1 MSFSPNIL
9 NRINEL
15 TLVIETNYP
24 ELYQFLEEEP
34 ITIPSYKHPRID
46 DEILNEYL
54 ENLKRLIQN
63 YEENQ

>member
-1 MSFSPNIL
+1 MSFSPKVL

-24 ELYQFLEEEP
+24 ELYQFLEEEA
-34 ITIPSYKHPRID
+34 ITRPNYKHPRID

>member
-1 MSFSPNIL
+1 MSFSPTIL
-9 NRINEL
+9 DRINEL
-15 TLVIETNYP
+15 TLVIETHYP

-34 ITIPSYKHPRID
+34 IPIPRYRDPKIN
-46 DEILNEYL
+46 DEILTEYL